1 MSFKLDFRWLQ
12 TVRWKFLAAAL
23 AAVALTAATL
33 YGLYLLAQYLIKIPF
48 FHVPMAPAINRVG
61 STPILIVLGTVLFF
75 VYYFLFSRSTIRR
88 LEELDAALRGME
100 NGELVPGTLTPSK
113 DELGQAAGSIDRLG
127 KKLTEYSERITEG
140 LQAVASGRLEYRI
153 EADRSYG
160 DLARIADSINAMA
173 EQLDRSIRD
182 ERHAEKTKN
191 DLITGVSHD
200 LRTPL
205 TSILGFLE
213 VIEQDRYKDEVEL
226 RHYVNIA
233 YEKARSL
240 KKLIDDLFEYTRIG
254 GGMPLAWTAL
264 DLTGLLRQLAEE
276 FVPILEKASMT
287 CRLAAPEALLVIEGD
302 GNLLVRAF
310 ENLVSNAIA
319 HGSGSPYVDIQIE
332 RREDIALIR
341 IINYG
346 EPIPAMDLPF
356 IFDRF
361 YRGDRSRASGGTG
374 LGLAIVKSIA
384 EVHGGRVDARS
395 DRSRT
400 VFEISLPVA
409 RSS

>member
-1 MSFKLDFRWLQ
+1 MPSTSGSKWLHS
-12 TVRWKFLAAAL
+12 VRWKFLAAAL
-23 AAVALTAATL
+23 ASAAPTAAVL
-33 YGLYLLAQYLIKIPF
+33 YAFYLLSKYLIRHPF
-48 FHVPMAPAINRVG
+48 FAVPMAPIINGFG
-61 STPILIVLGTVLFF
+61 STPVLVVTGAASFLFF
-75 VYYFLFSRSTIRR
+75 YFLFSRGTIRR
-88 LEELDAALRGME
+88 LEQLDASLRDME
-100 NGELVPGTLTPSK
+100 NGDLGTVAQRPAT
-113 DELGQAAGSIDRLG
+113 DELGQAADSIDRLA
-127 KKLTEYSERITEG
+127 KKLSDYMERVTEG

-153 EADRSYG
+153 EIDRSYG
-160 DLARIADSINAMA
+160 DFARIAESINAMA

-191 DLITGVSHD
+191 DLVTGVSHD

-233 YEKARSL
+233 YEKARTL

-254 GGMPLAWTAL
+254 GGMPLARTEL
-264 DLTGLLRQLAEE
+264 DLTDLLRQLAEE
-276 FVPILEKASMT
+276 FVPSLDKASMT
-287 CRLAAPEALLVIEGD
+287 CRLAAPDEPLVIEGD
-302 GNLLVRAF
+302 GNLLMRAF
-310 ENLVSNAIA
+310 ENLMSNAIS
-319 HGSGSPYVDIQIE
+319 HGEGSPYVDIEIE
-332 RREDIALIR
+332 RREDIAWIR
-341 IINYG
+341 VVNYG

-361 YRGDRSRASGGTG
+361 YRGDRSRTSGGTG

-384 EVHGGRVDARS
+384 EVHGGSVRARS

-400 VFEISLPVA
+400 AFEIALPA
-409 RSS
+409 LRSS

>member
-1 MSFKLDFRWLQ
+1 MPFNLGFKWMH
-12 TVRWKFLAAAL
+12 TVRWKFLAAVL
-23 AAVALTAATL
+23 ASAALTAAVL
-33 YGLYLLAQYLIKIPF
+33 YGFYLLAHYLITVPF
-48 FHVPMAPAINRVG
+48 FTATMALVINRFG
-61 STPILIVLGTVLFF
+61 STPVLIVLGGASFVFF
-75 VYYFLFSRSTIRR
+75 YFLFSRSTIRR
-88 LEELDAALRGME
+88 LEQLDTALRAME
-100 NGELVPGTLTPSK
+100 NGDLGAGMLEPSR
-113 DELGQAAGSIDRLG
+113 DELGQAAGSIDRLSR
-127 KKLTEYSERITEG
+127 KLAEYLERMTEG

-153 EADRSYG
+153 EVDRSYG
-160 DLARIADSINAMA
+160 DLARIAESINAMA

-233 YEKARSL
+233 YEKSRSL

-254 GGMPLAWTAL
+254 GGMPLACTSL

-276 FVPILEKASMT
+276 FVPSLEKASMS
-287 CRLAAPEALLVIEGD
+287 CRLTAPEEPLVVEAD

-310 ENLVSNAIA
+310 ENLMANAIA
-319 HGSGSPYVDIQIE
+319 HGSASPYVDIEIE
-332 RREDIALIR
+332 RRDEVAIIR
-341 IINYG
+341 VVNYG
-346 EPIPAMDLPF
+346 DPIPAGDLPF

-361 YRGDRSRASGGTG
+361 YRGDRSRTSGGTG

-384 EVHGGRVDARS
+384 EVHGGRVLARS

-400 VFEISLPVA
+400 AFEIVLPVA
-409 RSS
+409 RRE